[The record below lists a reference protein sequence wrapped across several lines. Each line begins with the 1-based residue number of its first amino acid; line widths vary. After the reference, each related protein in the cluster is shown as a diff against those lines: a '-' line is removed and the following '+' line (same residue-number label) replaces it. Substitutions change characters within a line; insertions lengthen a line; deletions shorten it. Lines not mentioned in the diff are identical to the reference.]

1 MPISYQVHLFG
12 CFTGISQLCMIC
24 VHTQLWLTLCN
35 PMDCGPPGS
44 SVHGI
49 IPARILESV
58 AISSSRESFWPGDQT
73 CISGIGR
80 QILYHEPPEK
90 PISQVVM
97 FKKKKKKKKAIT
109 LSLLFSMYIPHQ
121 SMTTHLPSLPSRK
134 LSTIPDSAHSS
145 PFLNPVCTRSLSPN
159 KLSLVFQIAS
169 DFLPQLPLLKY
180 LPFDV
185 MH

>member
-1 MPISYQVHLFG
+1 MELSQQEYW
-12 CFTGISQLCMIC
+12 SQL
-24 VHTQLWLTLCN
+24 
-35 PMDCGPPGS
+35 PFPPPGNLS
-44 SVHGI
+44 DPGI
-49 IPARILESV
+49 KPASPAL
-58 AISSSRESFWPGDQT
+58 A
-73 CISGIGR
+73 GR
-80 QILYHEPPEK
+80 FFIMSHLKSPSHRWLCL
-90 PISQVVM
+90 
-97 FKKKKKKKKAIT
+97 KKKKKKKKAIT
-109 LSLLFSMYIPHQ
+109 LSLLFSIYIPHQ